1 MRYAYIALIALLI
14 TGCQTVYD
22 QQHEAYSKM
31 IDAKVKSKQIS
42 FEEGEYLKAQSKTK
56 AAQSLSNAI
65 GDAADT
71 YTTTQAGGLYN
82 RSNININRQNIAFD
96 KEEMCRTKEIVL

>member
-1 MRYAYIALIALLI
+1 MKYASIAFIVCLLA
-14 TGCQTVYD
+14 GCQTVYD
-22 QQHEAYSKM
+22 QEHEAYSKM

-56 AAQSLSNAI
+56 AAQSFSNAI
-65 GDAADT
+65 SGAADT

-82 RSNININRQNIAFD
+82 RSNININR
-96 KEEMCRTKEIVL
+96 